1 MPRAEVEQT
10 GQVGDER
17 VLDGQELRMCL
28 HHPGWLVG
36 KLEHI
41 GPVKREADLALSD
54 DPLPRMLETTV
65 RQNAHVLRPLQPPGS
80 HRPHQ
85 RGEATQLPDHAQ
97 DNANESKIGAP
108 EAGGAADAFSVRNGP
123 PDREIGD

>member
-1 MPRAEVEQT
+1 VPRAEVEQT

-36 KLEHI
+36 KLEHV

-54 DPLPRMLETTV
+54 DPLPRTLETTV
-65 RQNAHVLRPLQPPGS
+65 RQNAHVLGPLNPQGLTGHTS
-80 HRPHQ
+80 
-85 RGEATQLPDHAQ
+85 E
-97 DNANESKIGAP
+97 
-108 EAGGAADAFSVRNGP
+108 VRQHTCRTTLRTMP
-123 PDREIGD
+123 MSQK